1 MDRSSS
7 VAHTKKMKICFLT
20 ILTSIIHFHCSGQEI
35 LKVTAELG
43 DTTSYEE
50 VTIPLI
56 GGCSLGCA
64 IDWNMTASSSSERHM
79 GKSFDIDNLEDGDP
93 STAWA
98 EGNYGHGIGEQINIT
113 FQSIDTFDIIF
124 YEIGLNNGYC
134 KSKETWK
141 ANSRVKKALL
151 KKNGEPKLILNF
163 LDCMY
168 PQIFKWDTYYMT
180 VTNGDVVTIEIL
192 EVYKGEKYEV
202 TAISDLYLMG
212 AH

>member
-1 MDRSSS
+1 
-7 VAHTKKMKICFLT
+7 MKICFLT
-20 ILTSIIHFHCSGQEI
+20 ILTFIIHVHCSGQEI
-35 LKVTAELG
+35 PKVTAELG

-64 IDWNMTASSSSERHM
+64 IGWNMTASSSLESQK
-79 GKSFDIDNLEDGDP
+79 GISYDIDNMEDGDP
-93 STAWA
+93 STAWV
-98 EGNYGHGIGEQINIT
+98 EGKNGYGIGEQINIT
-113 FQSIDTFDIIF
+113 FQGVDTLDILF

-134 KSKETWK
+134 KSKETWE
-141 ANSRVKKALL
+141 ANSRVKKAIL
-151 KKNGEPKLILNF
+151 KKNSEPKLILNF
-163 LDCMY
+163 LDSMY

-192 EVYKGEKYEV
+192 EVYKGEKYED